1 MVALCVDYGTKNIG
15 IAYTPDGVF
24 AFPLASIKKTE
35 LNADINAII
44 AMASEKKAELIVVG
58 YPASDIESESAKFI
72 RGFAQRLSEKSGLK
86 VVLQDESFTSV
97 QARELGHDIGKTD
110 KKMRNTKDQIEAQI
124 ILMRYLESQPKS

>member
-44 AMASEKKAELIVVG
+44 ALASEKKAEFIVVG
-58 YPASDIESESAKFI
+58 YPASEIESESAKFI
-72 RGFAQRLSEKSGLK
+72 RCFAQRLSEKSGLK
-86 VVLQDESFTSV
+86 VVLQDESFTSM
-97 QARELGHDIGKTD
+97 QARELGHDMGKTD
-110 KKMRNTKDQIEAQI
+110 KKMRNTKDRIEAQI
-124 ILMRYLESQPKS
+124 ILMRYLESQPR